1 MIGSATTFVTG
12 KAVAA
17 KDTVASG
24 LEYSGETAGHESPV
38 GVQNPGTV
46 AEKSIPDDE
55 KVKETGSPVSTKL
68 PLSGGGSGAEENYV
82 QASDYLPEKEKL
94 SPEEEDKA
102 FSEMINGKLN
112 LGGET
117 KATEAKEVE
126 VTAEKIPS
134 GEVSEE
140 KEHGEAAAPEV
151 EGGGMVGRIKGA
163 YNYWV
168 GGTTEEVKPKSP
180 VSGHESSQSL
190 DSTAGTKGFSD
201 SSETGLGEIGGS
213 TGSLPVQKGL

>member
-24 LEYSGETAGHESPV
+24 LGYSGE
-38 GVQNPGTV
+38 NPGTV

-55 KVKETGSPVSTKL
+55 KVEETGSPFSTKL
-68 PLSGGGSGAEENYV
+68 PLSGGGSGAEEKYV
-82 QASDYLPEKEKL
+82 QASDYLPEKEKPT
-94 SPEEEDKA
+94 PEEEDKA
-102 FSEMINGKLN
+102 FSEMINEKLN
-112 LGGET
+112 LGGEKKT
-117 KATEAKEVE
+117 KEVE

-140 KEHGEAAAPEV
+140 KEQHGEAAAEV
-151 EGGGMVGRIKGA
+151 EGGGGMVGKIKGA
-163 YNYWV
+163 YNYWL

-190 DSTAGTKGFSD
+190 GSTVGTKGFSD
-201 SSETGLGEIGGS
+201 SGESGLGEIGGS
-213 TGSLPVQKGL
+213 TGALPVQKGL